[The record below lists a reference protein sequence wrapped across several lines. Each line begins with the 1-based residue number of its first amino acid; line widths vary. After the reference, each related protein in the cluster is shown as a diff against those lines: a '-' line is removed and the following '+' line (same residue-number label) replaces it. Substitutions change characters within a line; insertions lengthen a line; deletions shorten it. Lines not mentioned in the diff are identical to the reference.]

1 MSRIFVNTS
10 GAQRDMRRISALFS
24 GQNIDKAT
32 SRAINHVLGTART
45 RLSKEIRSV
54 YNILASDAKDATEL
68 KKSSESSLTG
78 YIYASANP
86 LSLSKFN
93 PTSIEFGKG
102 KILVQ
107 TKRVGGKK
115 GSFASSAVTRIGSN
129 TGVVIEILK
138 GKKETLPSAFLLL
151 QSSGN
156 AAVMARGEYNNKG
169 FDWGK
174 SRLPIHKLNTKSVY
188 WASQND
194 KVAEVVGTTTLVDY
208 EKRLIHEI
216 DRATTGQGLH

>member
-32 SRAINHVLGTART
+32 SRAINHVLGTAKT

-93 PTSIEFGKG
+93 PVSTEYGKG
-102 KILVQ
+102 KVLVK

-115 GSFASSAVTRIGSN
+115 GGFASAKAKVGAG

-151 QSSGN
+151 QGSGN